1 MTKRVNLYSVFF
13 SLKVSFFFYM
23 SNEECIP
30 FSQYIWK
37 AFILHFQMNVEAVY
51 KYWLSCTKKFNI
63 RFEEKYFCKKIDF
76 GSMIL
81 LPKLSSIIRYL
92 LHATFYVASY
102 LYYLQSRD
110 ITTLILITITYILSS
125 FTLFKHWKEIL
136 WMMCSIWGRDNRFYR
151 Q

>member
-1 MTKRVNLYSVFF
+1 MTKWVNLYSVFF

-110 ITTLILITITYILSS
+110 PITTLILITITYILSS
-125 FTLFKHWKEIL
+125 FNLFKDWKEIL
-136 WMMCSIWGRDNRFYR
+136 WMIWGRDNR
-151 Q
+151 

>member
-1 MTKRVNLYSVFF
+1 MTKWVNLYSVFF

-110 ITTLILITITYILSS
+110 NIRFMSYFNTNTNYNHIYFELLQFIQRLKGDTLNDLR
-125 FTLFKHWKEIL
+125 K
-136 WMMCSIWGRDNRFYR
+136 R

>member
-1 MTKRVNLYSVFF
+1 MTKWVNLYSVFF

-110 ITTLILITITYILSS
+110 NIRYMSYFNTNTNYNHIYFELLQFIQRLKGDTLNDLR
-125 FTLFKHWKEIL
+125 K
-136 WMMCSIWGRDNRFYR
+136 R

>member
-1 MTKRVNLYSVFF
+1 MTKWVNLYSVFF

-63 RFEEKYFCKKIDF
+63 RFGEKYFCKKIDF

-110 ITTLILITITYILSS
+110 NIRYMSYFNTNTNYNHIYFELLQFIQRLKGDTLNDLR
-125 FTLFKHWKEIL
+125 K
-136 WMMCSIWGRDNRFYR
+136 R

>member
-1 MTKRVNLYSVFF
+1 MTKWVNLYSVFF

-81 LPKLSSIIRYL
+81 LPKLSSIIKYL

-110 ITTLILITITYILSS
+110 NIRYMSYFSTNTNYNHIYFKLLQFIQRLKGVTLN
-125 FTLFKHWKEIL
+125 
-136 WMMCSIWGRDNRFYR
+136 D
-151 Q
+151 

>member
-1 MTKRVNLYSVFF
+1 MTKWVNLYSVFF

-110 ITTLILITITYILSS
+110 NIRYMSYFSTNTNYNHIYFKLLQFIQRLKGVTLN
-125 FTLFKHWKEIL
+125 
-136 WMMCSIWGRDNRFYR
+136 D
-151 Q
+151 

>member
-1 MTKRVNLYSVFF
+1 MTKWVNLYSVFF

-110 ITTLILITITYILSS
+110 NIRYMSYSNKNTNYNHIYFELLQFIQRLKGDTLNDLR
-125 FTLFKHWKEIL
+125 K
-136 WMMCSIWGRDNRFYR
+136 R